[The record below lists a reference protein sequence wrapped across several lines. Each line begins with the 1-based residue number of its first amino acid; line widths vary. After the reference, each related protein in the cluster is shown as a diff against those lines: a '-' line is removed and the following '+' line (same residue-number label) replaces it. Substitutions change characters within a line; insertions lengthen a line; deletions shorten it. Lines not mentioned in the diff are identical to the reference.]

1 MGCRVGLGGM
11 ARYHLFVMASL
22 ELVKR
27 VVASLSEDERARAR
41 KVLGLVEDAND
52 QAIAKALEPYAE
64 AALVEYL
71 DQFLGRS
78 LPTRFKDL
86 QMLRLLRIALHAN
99 EGRIPAP
106 DRVADLFQLTHTE
119 AKTLVRNTATRYR
132 FDLEAKLTQVA
143 WETLA
148 TTGRQEGDH
157 YKIEVR
163 DAALLDALHELVR
176 RGPGYPKGIQA
187 TSEMHVFNL
196 DRQTMIALL
205 AGLGRTIEEF
215 DAALSE

>member
-1 MGCRVGLGGM
+1 MTSPDFVRRV
-11 ARYHLFVMASL
+11 A
-22 ELVKR
+22 
-27 VVASLSEDERARAR
+27 ASLSEDERARAR
-41 KVLGLVEDAND
+41 NVLGLDEEADD
-52 QAIAKALEPYAE
+52 GAIAKVLEPYAE

-106 DRVADLFQLTHTE
+106 DRVADLFQLTHAE

-132 FDLEAKLTQVA
+132 FDLEEKLRQAV
-143 WETLA
+143 WETL
-148 TTGRQEGDH
+148 TSTGRQEGDG

-163 DAALLDALHELVR
+163 DAALLEALHDLVR

-187 TSEMHVFNL
+187 TPEMHVFGL
-196 DRQTMIALL
+196 DRQTMSALL
-205 AGLGRTIEEF
+205 AGVGRTIEEL
-215 DAALSE
+215 DTALSE